1 MTTRDGYTTITISKA
16 LKEQLKARK
25 AHPRQSYEEVITD
38 LLGLSPEAIRRIDN
52 LRAELEEGMGMCCDR
67 GDVIELALT
76 AFEDVR
82 NG

>member
-1 MTTRDGYTTITISKA
+1 MTTRDGYTTITISKD

-25 AHPRQSYEEVITD
+25 AHPRQSYEETIMD
-38 LLGLSPEAIRRIDN
+38 LLGLSPEALRRIDN
-52 LRAELEEGMGMCCDR
+52 LRAELEEEMGMCWDR
-67 GDVIELALT
+67 GDVIDSALT

>member
-1 MTTRDGYTTITISKA
+1 MTTRDGYTTITISEE

-38 LLGLSPEAIRRIDN
+38 LLGLSPEAIRRIDS
-52 LRAELEEGMGMCCDR
+52 LRAELEEEMGICYDR
-67 GDVIELALT
+67 AGVSELALT

-82 NG
+82 TE